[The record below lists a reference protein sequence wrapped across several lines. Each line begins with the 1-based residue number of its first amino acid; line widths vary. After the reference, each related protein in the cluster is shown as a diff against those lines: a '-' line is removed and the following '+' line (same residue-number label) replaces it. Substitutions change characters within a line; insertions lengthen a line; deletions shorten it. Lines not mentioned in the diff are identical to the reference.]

1 LARRNSKKTVIKRS
15 PLCFQPLRNFID
27 YAPEAPVT
35 LLAEIEAVHIRFL
48 PAVEFECNLHVSP
61 FDGY

>member
-1 LARRNSKKTVIKRS
+1 MRLKR
-15 PLCFQPLRNFID
+15 
-27 YAPEAPVT
+27 PVT